1 MTRKDKYFLAALLLV
16 YTLYRIAVFLKPFS
30 EINGYAIPD
39 DAYLSLDIARN
50 FAIGKWFFY
59 GDGTTSGFQPLY
71 VFLMAPVYLIFKNDL
86 ITPVYV
92 SIIIQNVFGY
102 GTIYFMYKLLRSV
115 FEDDY
120 SPFLSVLLFILL
132 PVSIINTGNGLET
145 SISFFFFVLVF
156 YYLYQ
161 FDKEEFDKITFRQLF
176 VLGVLVGIA
185 MLARIDNIMIIPGVK
200 IWLMMRGKGTKFIK
214 QVLYFLAG
222 SAAVYLPYMILL
234 YTFTGDF
241 FPVSGKAVHH
251 IGQDMVEN
259 YAVGNSNLFEL
270 IRLSLQNIYMNYSV
284 VIIFALLGTL
294 VYRVKSF
301 ACPWFSQSLKQHAP
315 LIFTSLL
322 LFFAYTFYLNAYWFY
337 SRYFFPLSLFFA
349 IITAFIINLLI
360 YSFSTQGAKKSV
372 AIVLMIL
379 FILPNVT
386 RTGFKDFFLGEYKT
400 KGYEKI
406 SAWVNKEFPE
416 GTVIG
421 CVQTGAI
428 GYFTDDKTVVIN
440 LDGVVNKE
448 AYDAIQRKDLM
459 NYIRSKKIEYF
470 IDWDINYEFVARNS
484 SEFKESDLQLVKAV
498 DGLKTWGYD
507 WYVYKVKY

>member
-1 MTRKDKYFLAALLLV
+1 MTRKDKYFLAALLLI
-16 YTLYRIAVFLKPFS
+16 YTIYRIAVLLKPFP

-50 FAIGKWFFY
+50 FANGKWFFY

-71 VFLMAPVYLIFKNDL
+71 VFLMTPVFMIFKNDL

-92 SIIIQNVFGY
+92 SIIIQNLFGY
-102 GTIYFMYKLLRSV
+102 GTIYFMYRILKNV
-115 FEDDY
+115 FDDDY

-132 PVSIINTGNGLET
+132 PVSIINMGNGLET
-145 SISFFFFVLVF
+145 SISFFFFVLFF
-156 YYLYQ
+156 YYLYKFQ
-161 FDKEEFDKITFRQLF
+161 KEEFDKITFRQLF
-176 VLGVLVGIA
+176 VLGVLVGVA
-185 MLARIDNIMIIPGVK
+185 MLARIDNIMIIPGLMF
-200 IWLMMRGKGTKFIK
+200 WLITRGKGTKFIK
-214 QVLYFLAG
+214 QLLSFLSG
-222 SAAVYLPYMILL
+222 SVVVYLPYMILQ
-234 YTFTGDF
+234 YSFTVDF

-251 IGQDMVEN
+251 IGQDMVRN

-284 VIIFALLGTL
+284 VIIFALVGTL
-294 VYRVKSF
+294 VYRIKSF
-301 ACPWFSQSLKQHAP
+301 ACPWFGQSLKHHAP
-315 LIFTSLL
+315 LVFTSLL

-337 SRYFFPLSLFFA
+337 SRYFFTLSLFFA
-349 IITAFIINLLI
+349 VITAFIINLLVH
-360 YSFSTQGAKKSV
+360 SFSTQAAKKILAV
-372 AIVLMIL
+372 VLAVL
-379 FILPNVT
+379 FIAPNLK
-386 RTGFKDFFLGEYKT
+386 RSGFKDFFLTDFK
-400 KGYEKI
+400 KQGYEKI
-406 SAWVNKEFPE
+406 GEWVNNKFPV

-428 GYFTDDKTVVIN
+428 GYFSDDKTVIN

-448 AYDAIQRKDLM
+448 AYDAIQNKDLM

-484 SEFKESDLQLVKAV
+484 NGFHETDLQPLEPA
-498 DGLKTWGYD
+498 GRLITWGYP

>member
-1 MTRKDKYFLAALLLV
+1 MTGKDKYFLGALLLI
-16 YTLYRIAVFLKPFS
+16 YTLYRIAVLLKPFS

-50 FAIGKWFFY
+50 FAEGRWFFY
-59 GDGTTSGFQPLY
+59 GEGTTSGFQPLY
-71 VFLMAPVYLIFKNDL
+71 VFLMTPVFLIFKGNL

-92 SIIIQNVFGY
+92 SIIIQNIFGF
-102 GTIYFMYKLLRSV
+102 GIVYFMYGTLRNI

-132 PVSIINTGNGLET
+132 PVSIINMGNGLET

-156 YYLYQ
+156 YHLYK
-161 FDKEEFDKITFRQLF
+161 FLKEKFDKITFRQLF
-176 VLGVLVGIA
+176 ILGVLVGIS
-185 MLARIDNIMIIPGVK
+185 MLARIDNIMIIPGVV
-200 IWLMMRGKGTKFIK
+200 IWLIMKGKGTMRFS

-222 SAAVYLPYMILL
+222 SAVVYFPYMVLM
-234 YTFTGDF
+234 YSFTGDF

-251 IGQDMVEN
+251 IGQDMVQN
-259 YAVGNSNLFEL
+259 YAVGNSNPFEL

-284 VIIFALLGTL
+284 VIIFALVGTL
-294 VYRVKSF
+294 VYRIKSF
-301 ACPWFSQSLKQHAP
+301 ACPWFSQSLKQHLP
-315 LIFTSLL
+315 LVITVLL

-349 IITAFIINLLI
+349 VITAFIINLLI
-360 YSFSTQGAKKSV
+360 HSFSAQGAKKSV
-372 AIVLMIL
+372 AIVLAVL
-379 FILPNVT
+379 FIAPNVT
-386 RTGFKDFFLGEYKT
+386 RTGFKDFFLGEYKN

-406 SAWVNKEFPE
+406 GEWVNQKFPA

-428 GYFTDDKTVVIN
+428 GYFSGDKTVIN
-440 LDGVVNKE
+440 LDGVVNKD
-448 AYDAIQRKDLM
+448 AYDAIQKKELM
-459 NYIRSKKIEYF
+459 SYIRSKKIEYF

-484 SEFKESDLQLVKAV
+484 EGFKESDLIFVEPAG
-498 DGLKTWGYD
+498 GLKTWGYN

>member
-1 MTRKDKYFLAALLLV
+1 MTRKDKYFLAALLLI
-16 YTLYRIAVFLKPFS
+16 YTLYRIAVLLKPFP

-50 FAIGKWFFY
+50 FANGKWFFY

-71 VFLMAPVYLIFKNDL
+71 VFLMAPVFLIFKNDL
-86 ITPVYV
+86 NTPVYV
-92 SIIIQNVFGY
+92 SIIIQNIFGY
-102 GTIYFMYKLLRSV
+102 GIIYFMYKLMRNV

-120 SPFLSVLLFILL
+120 SSFLSVLLFILL
-132 PVSIINTGNGLET
+132 PVSIINIGNGLET
-145 SISFFFFVLVF
+145 SISFFFFVLIF
-156 YYLYQ
+156 YYLYKFQ
-161 FDKEEFDKITFRQLF
+161 KEEFDKITFRQLF
-176 VLGVLVGIA
+176 ILGVLVGIA
-185 MLARIDNIMIIPGVK
+185 MLARIDNIMIISGV
-200 IWLMMRGKGTKFIK
+200 ILWLIMRGKRTKFIK

-222 SAAVYLPYMILL
+222 SAVMYLPYMILL
-234 YTFTGDF
+234 YSFTGDF

-284 VIIFALLGTL
+284 VIIFVLVGTL
-294 VYRVKSF
+294 VYRIKSF

-315 LIFTSLL
+315 LVFTSLL

-349 IITAFIINLLI
+349 VITAFIINLLI
-360 YSFSTQGAKKSV
+360 HSFSTQGGKRSV
-372 AIVLMIL
+372 AIVLAVL
-379 FILPNVT
+379 FIAPNLT
-386 RTGFKDFFLGEYKT
+386 RSGFKDFFLAEYK
-400 KGYEKI
+400 KQGYEKI
-406 SAWVNKEFPE
+406 GEWVNHKFPS

-428 GYFTDDKTVVIN
+428 GYFSDDKTVIN

-448 AYDAIQRKDLM
+448 AYDAIQKEELM

-470 IDWDINYEFVARNS
+470 IDWDINYEFVMRNS
-484 SEFKESDLQLVKAV
+484 NGFRETDMQIIESA
-498 DGLKTWGYD
+498 DGLKTWGYT

>member
-1 MTRKDKYFLAALLLV
+1 MTRKDKYFLGALLFI
-16 YTLYRIAVFLKPFS
+16 YTLYRIAVLLKPFT

-50 FAIGKWFFY
+50 FADGKWFFY

-71 VFLMAPVYLIFKNDL
+71 VFLMAPVFMIIKNDI

-92 SIIIQNVFGY
+92 SIVIQNIFGY
-102 GTIYFMYKLLRSV
+102 GTIYFMYRMLRII

-132 PVSIINTGNGLET
+132 PVSVINMGNGLET
-145 SISFFFFVLVF
+145 SISFFFFVLIF
-156 YYLYQ
+156 YNLYKFQ
-161 FDKEEFDKITFRQLF
+161 KVEFGKITFRQLF
-176 VLGVLVGIA
+176 ILGVLIGAA
-185 MLARIDNIMIIPGVK
+185 MLARIDNVMAIPGVI
-200 IWLMMRGKGTKFIK
+200 IWLMVRGKGTKFIK

-222 SAAVYLPYMILL
+222 SAAVYLPYMLL
-234 YTFTGDF
+234 QYSFTGDF

-251 IGQDMVEN
+251 IGRDMVVN
-259 YAVGNSNLFEL
+259 YAAGNSNVFEL
-270 IRLSLQNIYMNYSV
+270 IKLSLRNIYMNYSV
-284 VIIFALLGTL
+284 VIIFAIVGTL
-294 VYRVKSF
+294 VYRIKSF
-301 ACPWFSQSLKQHAP
+301 ACPWFSQSLKQHLP
-315 LIFTSLL
+315 LVMASLL

-349 IITAFIINLLI
+349 VMTAFIINLLMH
-360 YSFSTQGAKKSV
+360 SFSAQGAKKSV
-372 AIVLMIL
+372 AIVLAVL
-379 FILPNVT
+379 FIAPNVT
-386 RTGFKDFFLGEYKT
+386 RTGFKEFFLGEFRN

-406 SAWVNKEFPE
+406 GQWVNEEFPA

-428 GYFTDDKTVVIN
+428 GYFSDDKTVIN

-448 AYDAIQRKDLM
+448 AYDAIQNKDLM
-459 NYIRSKKIEYF
+459 NYMRSKKIKYF

-484 SEFKESDLQLVKAV
+484 KDFKETDMQFMGPAG
-498 DGLKTWGYD
+498 GLKTWGYN
-507 WYVYKVKY
+507 WYVYKVNN